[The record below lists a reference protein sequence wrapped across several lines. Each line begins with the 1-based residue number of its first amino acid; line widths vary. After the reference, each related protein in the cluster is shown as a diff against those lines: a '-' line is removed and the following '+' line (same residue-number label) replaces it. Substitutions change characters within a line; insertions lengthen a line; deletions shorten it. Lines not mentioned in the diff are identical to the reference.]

1 MIQQRFLRA
10 FGIDYNQG
18 HNRKGS
24 DTMAKIKS
32 KLQAISLESPEGSAP
47 DTFISWK
54 TFLHLNAL
62 MKYQKGTSQMFIDM
76 WMTFIDQF
84 HHGFVNIKEIKLI
97 FGKFSCDLLE

>member
-1 MIQQRFLRA
+1 
-10 FGIDYNQG
+10 
-18 HNRKGS
+18 
-24 DTMAKIKS
+24 
-32 KLQAISLESPEGSAP
+32 
-47 DTFISWK
+47 
-54 TFLHLNAL
+54 